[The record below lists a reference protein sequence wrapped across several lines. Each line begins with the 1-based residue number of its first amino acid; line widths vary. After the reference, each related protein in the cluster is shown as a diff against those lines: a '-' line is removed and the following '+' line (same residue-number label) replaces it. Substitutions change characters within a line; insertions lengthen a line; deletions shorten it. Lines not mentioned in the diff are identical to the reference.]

1 MLEGGIENITDGHE
15 TIQMNKNTYVYIFI
29 GNILKK
35 RLVYTMETKGNG
47 STNRT

>member
-1 MLEGGIENITDGHE
+1 MTTTLDSKINDK
-15 TIQMNKNTYVYIFI
+15 MNKNTIVYIFI

-35 RLVYTMETKGNG
+35 QPLYTMETKGNG